1 MVQSRFTRF
10 KEKARPSSTGSR
22 AGPSRNS
29 WNRQSIL
36 ESAMLNSTSTGF
48 LLVTST
54 VVLIA
59 SLFLTNDP
67 VDMCAV
73 SGGMQYCVGWNNA
86 YAFVWSI
93 MEIVLCAVGLAALKY
108 KPDLLSKVL
117 VAKAPMLYAPVTVES
132 LLSFVLFLNATIGAL
147 IMTNQPEHGFDQTNN
162 GYFACWA
169 GVCAALGN
177 IGVDAIKNGED
188 IAKKGVSPAWG
199 IIISSIMVL
208 RTNAPRLE
216 LAAPCQRRP
225 APC

>member
-1 MVQSRFTRF
+1 
-10 KEKARPSSTGSR
+10 
-22 AGPSRNS
+22 
-29 WNRQSIL
+29 
-36 ESAMLNSTSTGF
+36 MLNSTSTGF

-67 VDMCAV
+67 VDTCAV

-117 VAKAPMLYAPVTVES
+117 VAKVPMLYAPVTVES